1 VSTITRHSDTC
12 QIKQVSSGKIV
23 EAVVQDFQEQV
34 VLHVIVSKAVKI
46 AMKWNGKLYEGRMA
60 SMDFVS
66 NGPNISKTS
75 TSTRG

>member
-1 VSTITRHSDTC
+1 MSTVTRHSDTC

-66 NGPNISKTS
+66 EGPNVSKISTGI
-75 TSTRG
+75 RG

>member
-1 VSTITRHSDTC
+1 MSTVTRHSDTC

-66 NGPNISKTS
+66 EGPNVSKTS
-75 TSTRG
+75 TGIRG

>member
-12 QIKQVSSGKIV
+12 QIKQSSSGKIV
-23 EAVVQDFQEQV
+23 EAVVQDFQEHV

-46 AMKWNGKLYEGRMA
+46 AMKWNGKVYEGRMA

-66 NGPNISKTS
+66 DGPTVSKTS
-75 TSTRG
+75 TSSRG

>member
-34 VLHVIVSKAVKI
+34 VLHVIVSQAVKI

-66 NGPNISKTS
+66 EGPNVSKTS
-75 TSTRG
+75 TSIRG

>member
-1 VSTITRHSDTC
+1 VSTKTRHSDTC

-34 VLHVIVSKAVKI
+34 VLHVVVSKAVKI

-66 NGPNISKTS
+66 EGPTVSKTS
-75 TSTRG
+75 TSSRG

>member
-1 VSTITRHSDTC
+1 MATILRHSDTC
-12 QIKQVSSGKIV
+12 QIKQSASGKIV
-23 EAVVQDFQEQV
+23 EVVVQDFQEHV

-66 NGPNISKTS
+66 DGPTISKTQTGS
-75 TSTRG
+75 RG